1 MKIAI
6 PLYDGRL
13 CAHFGHCEQFALV
26 QTGAS
31 NEIEGV
37 ELATPPAH
45 APGVL
50 PAWLADRGATV
61 VIAGGMGRR
70 AQGLFR
76 SNGIEVVTGAP
87 SLTPEKLAEHYVAG
101 TLATGENLC
110 DH

>member
-6 PLYDGRL
+6 PLHDGRL

-26 QTGAS
+26 RAGAS
-31 NEIEGV
+31 DEIEDV

-50 PAWLADRGATV
+50 PAWLSDRGATV

-70 AQGLFR
+70 AQGLFER
-76 SNGIEVVTGAP
+76 SGIRVVVGAP
-87 SLTPEKLAEHYVAG
+87 SLPPEQLAEQYLAG
-101 TLATGENLC
+101 TLATGENVC